1 LVDGDDGHDVKSA
14 SVATVIARVL
24 ITALLL
30 LAGCGSDEPQPS
42 ATAQRTVAALQAG
55 GLTLVVR
62 HAKSD
67 ANISGRERL
76 RSCAL
81 QRNLTEAGRRQARA
95 IGRGIRALRIPIGDV
110 RASPL
115 CRARETA
122 RLAFGRVRADR
133 DLVSPGVIGTE
144 ADDQRRGKALRA
156 LAERPP
162 AKGKNTVLVTHT
174 GNIKAAFGEQTAQE
188 GEMLIYGPGAH
199 LVGRVRAEEWAALAD
214 QGP

>member
-1 LVDGDDGHDVKSA
+1 
-14 SVATVIARVL
+14 VAPVIARVL
-24 ITALLL
+24 LAAALLL
-30 LAGCGSDEPQPS
+30 VAGCGRDEPKPS
-42 ATAQRTVAALQAG
+42 AAEQRTVAALQAG

-62 HAKSD
+62 HAMSD
-67 ANISGRERL
+67 AKISGQERL

-95 IGRGIRALRIPIGDV
+95 ISAGVRALRIPIGEV

-122 RLAFGRVRADR
+122 RLAFGRVSVDR

-144 ADDQRRGKALRA
+144 ADDRRRATALRA
-156 LAERPP
+156 LAQQPP
-162 AKGKNTVLVTHT
+162 AKGENTVLVTHT
-174 GNIKAAFGEQTAQE
+174 GNIGAAFGEQTAQE
-188 GEMLIYGPGAH
+188 GEMLVYGPGAR